1 MLFLRRFVKDNLSLA
16 DYNEI
21 SILINY
27 YNEMQCIVYWFI
39 AMKLKIKLDKI
50 THKIYIN
57 VL

>member
-27 YNEMQCIVYWFI
+27 YNEM
-39 AMKLKIKLDKI
+39 
-50 THKIYIN
+50 
-57 VL
+57 